1 MTKND
6 PARQLIAKA
15 LGRPVSEITDAAAMG
30 TPESWDSLGHMR
42 ILMEIEVR
50 LGHEIDPELAAL
62 IIDVKSVRN
71 ALSGSQPQ

>member
-1 MTKND
+1 VTKND

>member
-1 MTKND
+1 VTKHD

-15 LGRPVSEITDAAAMG
+15 LGRPVSEISDAAEMG

-42 ILMEIEVR
+42 ILMEIEAQ

-62 IIDVKSVRN
+62 IIDVKSVRH
-71 ALSGSQPQ
+71 ALSGSQSQ